1 MGVESK
7 IRELMEGTANRPKD
21 KLTARDDS
29 NPTQGDSNPNPEQQ
43 DLSGADSKGG
53 LTSAV
58 GKAASAKASKDGT
71 LPAGN
76 GAKEA
81 PANFT
86 NDKPSETDVMKKSSA
101 GNVHQEEAE
110 VEEDEILAEDEV
122 VETEAVEEE
131 EVEMVAEE
139 EVEELEEEEVA
150 VDEDVLFE
158 EDLAALF
165 EGDENLT
172 EEFKTKAAEIFE
184 AVVTSRVANEVEAI
198 EADLEEQANTEYEAR
213 VEEMVENVDKYLNY
227 CVENWM
233 KENELAVESGLR
245 NEITESFIK
254 GMQQVFTEHYIEIP
268 EEKYDVMTEM
278 QTKIDDLQVKLD
290 EQVNKN
296 IELNEEAVALKKQNI
311 FAEISE
317 DLADT
322 EAEKFAT
329 MVEDIT
335 YTSADSYKAKLKVV
349 KENYFR
355 KEITESTQ
363 TLEDSVEELVITE
376 DNVMSRYTQAISK
389 ASKF

>member
-7 IRELMEGTANRPKD
+7 IRELMEGSANRPKD

-43 DLSGADSKGG
+43 DLSGSGNAEGG

-58 GKAASAKASKDGT
+58 GKAASGKASKDGT

-81 PANFT
+81 PANFV
-86 NDKPSETDVMKKSSA
+86 NDKPSETDVMKKASA

-110 VEEDEILAEDEV
+110 LEDEEVIVED
-122 VETEAVEEE
+122 EAVEEDAE
-131 EVEMVAEE
+131 IVA
-139 EVEELEEEEVA
+139 EEEVA
-150 VDEDVLFE
+150 VDEDILFE

-172 EEFKTKAAEIFE
+172 EEFKVKAAEIFE
-184 AVVTSRVANEVEAI
+184 AVVTSRVANEVSAI
-198 EADLEEQANTEYEAR
+198 EADLEEQANAEFEAKL
-213 VEEMVENVDKYLNY
+213 EEMVENVDKYLNY

-233 KENELAVESGLR
+233 AENELAVENGLR

-254 GMQQVFTEHYIEIP
+254 GMQQVFTEHYIEVP
-268 EEKYDVMTEM
+268 EEKYDVLSEM
-278 QTKIDDLQVKLD
+278 QTKIDNLQTKLD

-296 IELNEEAVALKKQNI
+296 LELNEEAVYLKKQNI
-311 FAEISE
+311 FSEIAE
-317 DLADT
+317 DMADT
-322 EAEKFAT
+322 EAEKFAV
-329 MVEDIT
+329 MVDDIT
-335 YTSADSYKAKLKVV
+335 YTSADSYRSKLQVV

-355 KEITESTQ
+355 KETSQSSE
-363 TLEDSVEELVITE
+363 TLEDTVDEISLTE
-376 DNVMSRYTQAISK
+376 NTVMSRYAQALSK
-389 ASKF
+389 GQKF

>member
-7 IRELMEGTANRPKD
+7 IRELMEGAANRPKD

-43 DLSGADSKGG
+43 DLSGSGNAEGG

-58 GKAASAKASKDGT
+58 GKAASAKASKDNT

-81 PANFT
+81 PANFV

-101 GNVHQEEAE
+101 GNVHREEAE
-110 VEEDEILAEDEV
+110 LEEDEVIVED
-122 VETEAVEEE
+122 EAVEED
-131 EVEMVAEE
+131 VEIVAEE
-139 EVEELEEEEVA
+139 DEVA
-150 VDEDVLFE
+150 IEEDVLFE

-172 EEFKTKAAEIFE
+172 EEFKVKAAEIFE
-184 AVVTSRVANEVEAI
+184 AVVTSRVANEVSAI
-198 EADLEEQANTEYEAR
+198 EADLEEQANAEFEAKL
-213 VEEMVENVDKYLNY
+213 EEMVENVDKYLNY

-233 KENELAVESGLR
+233 AENELAVENGLR

-254 GMQQVFTEHYIEIP
+254 GMQQVFTEHYIEVP
-268 EEKYDVMTEM
+268 EEKYDVLSEM
-278 QTKIDDLQVKLD
+278 QTKIDNLQTKLD

-296 IELNEEAVALKKQNI
+296 LELNEEAVYLKKQNI
-311 FAEISE
+311 FSEIAE
-317 DLADT
+317 DMADT
-322 EAEKFAT
+322 EAEKFAV
-329 MVEDIT
+329 MVDDIT
-335 YTSADSYKAKLKVV
+335 YTSADSYRSKLQVV

-355 KEITESTQ
+355 KETSQSSE
-363 TLEDSVEELVITE
+363 TLEDTVDEISLTE
-376 DNVMSRYTQAISK
+376 NTVMSRYAQALSK
-389 ASKF
+389 GQKF

>member
-7 IRELMEGTANRPKD
+7 IRELMEGSANRPKD

-29 NPTQGDSNPNPEQQ
+29 NPTQGDSNANPEMQ
-43 DLSGADSKGG
+43 DLSGTGNAEGG
-53 LTSAV
+53 LTSTV
-58 GKAASAKASKDGT
+58 GKAASGKASKDGT

-81 PANFT
+81 PANFS
-86 NDKPSETDVMKKSSA
+86 NDKPSETDVMKKASA

-110 VEEDEILAEDEV
+110 LEEDEVIVED
-122 VETEAVEEE
+122 EAVEEDVE
-131 EVEMVAEE
+131 EITEE
-139 EVEELEEEEVA
+139 EMEEEVA
-150 VDEDVLFE
+150 VDDDVIYE

-165 EGDENLT
+165 EGDDNLT

-198 EADLEEQANTEYEAR
+198 EADLEEQANAEFEIKL
-213 VEEMVENVDKYLNY
+213 EEMVENVDKYLNY
-227 CVENWM
+227 VTENWM
-233 KENELAVESGLR
+233 KENELAVENGLR

-254 GMQQVFTEHYIEIP
+254 GMQQVFTEHYIEVP

-278 QTKIDDLQVKLD
+278 QSKIEDLQTKLD

-296 IELNEEAVALKKQNI
+296 LELNEEAVSLKKQNI
-311 FAEISE
+311 FAEIAE
-317 DLADT
+317 DMADT

-329 MVEDIT
+329 LVEDIT
-335 YTSADSYKAKLKVV
+335 YTSADSYKAKLQVV

-355 KEITESTQ
+355 KETVTTSE
-363 TLEDSVEELVITE
+363 TLEDSVDEVSLTE
-376 DNVMSRYTQAISK
+376 NTVMSRYAQAISK
-389 ASKF
+389 SKKF

>member
-7 IRELMEGTANRPKD
+7 IRELMEGSANRPKD

-43 DLSGADSKGG
+43 DLSGSGNAEGG

-81 PANFT
+81 PANFV

-101 GNVHQEEAE
+101 GNVHREEAE
-110 VEEDEILAEDEV
+110 LEEDEVIVED
-122 VETEAVEEE
+122 EAVEEDV
-131 EVEMVAEE
+131 EVVTE
-139 EVEELEEEEVA
+139 EEEEVA
-150 VDEDVLFE
+150 VEDDNLFE
-158 EDLAALF
+158 ADLEALF
-165 EGDENLT
+165 AGDENLT
-172 EEFKTKAAEIFE
+172 EEFKTKAADIFE

-198 EADLEEQANTEYEAR
+198 EAELEEQANTEYESR
-213 VEEMVENVDKYLNY
+213 VEEMVENVDKYLSY
-227 CVENWM
+227 CVENWL
-233 KENELAVESGLR
+233 KENELAVENGLR

-254 GMQQVFTEHYIEIP
+254 GMQQVFTEHYIEVP
-268 EEKYDVMTEM
+268 EEKYDVLSEM
-278 QTKIDDLQVKLD
+278 QTKIDTLQTKLD

-296 IELNEEAVALKKQNI
+296 LELNEEAVSLKKQNI

-322 EAEKFAT
+322 EAEKFAV

-335 YTSADSYKAKLKVV
+335 YTSADSYKSKLQVV

-355 KEITESTQ
+355 KESVETSEA
-363 TLEDSVEELVITE
+363 LEDSGEGVSLTE
-376 DNVMSRYTQAISK
+376 NTVMSRYAQAISK
-389 ASKF
+389 STKF

>member
-7 IRELMEGTANRPKD
+7 IRELMEGSANRPKD

-43 DLSGADSKGG
+43 DLSGSGNAEGG

-81 PANFT
+81 PANFV

-101 GNVHQEEAE
+101 GNVHREEAE
-110 VEEDEILAEDEV
+110 AEDEEV
-122 VETEAVEEE
+122 IVEDEAVEEDV
-131 EVEMVAEE
+131 EVVTE
-139 EVEELEEEEVA
+139 EEEEVA
-150 VDEDVLFE
+150 VEDDNLFE
-158 EDLAALF
+158 ADLEALF
-165 EGDENLT
+165 AGDENLT
-172 EEFKTKAAEIFE
+172 EEFKTKAADIFE

-198 EADLEEQANTEYEAR
+198 EAELEEQANTEYESR
-213 VEEMVENVDKYLNY
+213 VEEMVENVDKYLSY
-227 CVENWM
+227 CVENWL
-233 KENELAVESGLR
+233 KENELAVENGLR

-254 GMQQVFTEHYIEIP
+254 GMQQVFTEHYIEVP
-268 EEKYDVMTEM
+268 EEKYDVLSEM
-278 QTKIDDLQVKLD
+278 QTKIDTLQTKLD

-296 IELNEEAVALKKQNI
+296 LELNEEAVSLKKQNI

-322 EAEKFAT
+322 EAEKFAV

-335 YTSADSYKAKLKVV
+335 YTSADSYKSKLQVV

-355 KEITESTQ
+355 KESVETSEA
-363 TLEDSVEELVITE
+363 LEDSGEGVSLTE
-376 DNVMSRYTQAISK
+376 NTVMSRYAQAISK
-389 ASKF
+389 STKF

>member
-7 IRELMEGTANRPKD
+7 IRELMEGSANRPKD

-43 DLSGADSKGG
+43 DLSGSGNAEGG
-53 LTSAV
+53 LTSPV
-58 GKAASAKASKDGT
+58 GKAASGKSSKDNT

-81 PANFT
+81 PANFV

-101 GNVHQEEAE
+101 GNVHREEAE
-110 VEEDEILAEDEV
+110 AEDEEV
-122 VETEAVEEE
+122 IVEDEAVEEDV
-131 EVEMVAEE
+131 EVVTE
-139 EVEELEEEEVA
+139 EEEEVA
-150 VDEDVLFE
+150 VEDDNLFE
-158 EDLAALF
+158 ADLEALF
-165 EGDENLT
+165 AGDENLT
-172 EEFKTKAAEIFE
+172 EEFKTKAADIFE

-198 EADLEEQANTEYEAR
+198 EAELEEQANTEYESR
-213 VEEMVENVDKYLNY
+213 VEEMVENVDKYLSY
-227 CVENWM
+227 CVENWL
-233 KENELAVESGLR
+233 KENELAVENGLR

-254 GMQQVFTEHYIEIP
+254 GMQQVFTEHYIEVP
-268 EEKYDVMTEM
+268 EEKYDVLSEM
-278 QTKIDDLQVKLD
+278 QTKIDTLQTKLD

-296 IELNEEAVALKKQNI
+296 LELNDEAVSLKKQNI

-322 EAEKFAT
+322 EAEKFAV

-335 YTSADSYKAKLKVV
+335 YTSAESYKSKLKVV

-355 KEITESTQ
+355 KESVETSEA
-363 TLEDSVEELVITE
+363 LEDSGEGVSLTE
-376 DNVMSRYTQAISK
+376 NTVMSRYAQAISK
-389 ASKF
+389 STKF

>member
-7 IRELMEGTANRPKD
+7 IRELMEGAANRPKD

-29 NPTQGDSNPNPEQQ
+29 NPTQGDSNPNPEKQ

-101 GNVHQEEAE
+101 GNVHREEAE
-110 VEEDEILAEDEV
+110 LEEDEVIVED
-122 VETEAVEEE
+122 EAVEED
-131 EVEMVAEE
+131 VEMVAEE
-139 EVEELEEEEVA
+139 EVEEIEEEEVA
-150 VDEDVLFE
+150 VDEDDVLFE
-158 EDLAALF
+158 EDLNALF

-172 EEFKTKAAEIFE
+172 EEFKVKAAEIFE
-184 AVVTSRVANEVEAI
+184 AVVTSRVANEVGAI
-198 EADLEEQANTEYEAR
+198 EAELEEQANTEFEAKL
-213 VEEMVENVDKYLNY
+213 EEMVENIDKYLNY
-227 CVENWM
+227 VTENWM
-233 KENELAVESGLR
+233 KENELAVENGLR

-254 GMQQVFTEHYIEIP
+254 GMQQVFTEHYIEVP

-278 QTKIDDLQVKLD
+278 QTKVDDLQSKLD
-290 EQVNKN
+290 EQVQKN
-296 IELNEEAVALKKQNI
+296 IDLNEEAVSLKKQNI
-311 FAEISE
+311 FTEISE

-329 MVEDIT
+329 LVEDIT
-335 YTSADSYKAKLKVV
+335 YTSADSYTSKLKVV
-349 KENYFR
+349 KENYFK
-355 KEITESTQ
+355 KETVESSNS
-363 TLEDSVEELVITE
+363 LEDTVDEIDVVDSSI
-376 DNVMSRYTQAISK
+376 MSRYASAISK
-389 ASKF
+389 QTKF

>member
-7 IRELMEGTANRPKD
+7 IRELMEGAANRPKD

-29 NPTQGDSNPNPEQQ
+29 NPTQGDSNANPEQQ
-43 DLSGADSKGG
+43 DLSGTGNAEGG

-58 GKAASAKASKDGT
+58 GKVASAKASKDGT

-81 PANFT
+81 PANFV

-101 GNVHQEEAE
+101 GNVHREEAE
-110 VEEDEILAEDEV
+110 LEEDEVIVEDE
-122 VETEAVEEE
+122 AVEE

-139 EVEELEEEEVA
+139 EVEEIEEEEVA
-150 VDEDVLFE
+150 VDEDDVLFE
-158 EDLAALF
+158 EDLNALF

-198 EADLEEQANTEYEAR
+198 EAELEEQANAEFEAKL
-213 VEEMVENVDKYLNY
+213 EEMVENVDKYLNY
-227 CVENWM
+227 VTENWM
-233 KENELAVESGLR
+233 KENELAVENGLR

-254 GMQQVFTEHYIEIP
+254 GMQQVFTEHYIEVP

-278 QTKIDDLQVKLD
+278 QTKIDDLQSKLD
-290 EQVNKN
+290 EQVQKN
-296 IELNEEAVALKKQNI
+296 IDLNEESVVLKKQNI
-311 FAEISE
+311 FADIAEG
-317 DLADT
+317 LADT
-322 EAEKFAT
+322 DAEKFAV
-329 MVEDIT
+329 MVEDIS
-335 YTSADSYKAKLKVV
+335 YTSAESYANKLKVV

-355 KEITESTQ
+355 KEIAESTD
-363 TLEDSVEELVITE
+363 TLEDSVDEVSLTE
-376 DNVMSRYTQAISK
+376 NTVMSRYADALSK
-389 ASKF
+389 STKF